1 MLTLMAASK
10 HIGILTSGG
19 DAPGLNA
26 AIRALTR
33 IAIDIYGMRVTG
45 IEEGYRGLV
54 ENKYRILTE
63 QDLAGILSRGG
74 TILGTSREKPFRDK
88 NWRNADGSGA
98 VDRIKKH
105 YTALGLDCLIVLGGN
120 GSQTTAAMLAQEG
133 LNIIGLPKTID
144 NDIAATDVT
153 FGFHTA
159 LDIATDAVDRLH
171 STAASH
177 SRIMIIETMG
187 HKTGWLTLYAGLA
200 GGGDVMIIPEIPY
213 RIESIIK
220 HLDKRRQK
228 GKKFS
233 VVVVAEGARSLYE
246 KGMDK
251 KELKKARSQM
261 IGSIGYRIAKEI
273 ETFSKHETRV
283 TVLGH
288 LQRGGGPAGYDR
300 ILATQFGAAAVY
312 YADCGRYGVMTALQ
326 NGVVVPVPLH
336 EVADKI
342 KTVPLEHPMIAA
354 ARQLGSCLG
363 DELGEPDNR

>member
-1 MLTLMAASK
+1 MAASK

-33 IAIDIYGMRVTG
+33 IAINVYGMKVTG
-45 IEEGYRGLV
+45 IAEGYRGLI
-54 ENKYRILTE
+54 ENKHRILTE

-88 NWRNADGSGA
+88 DWRNADGSGA
-98 VDRIKKH
+98 IERIKKH
-105 YTALGLDCLIVLGGN
+105 YAALGIDCLIVLGGN
-120 GSQTTAAMLAQEG
+120 GSQTTAAMLVQEG

-144 NDIAATDVT
+144 NDIAGTDVT

-171 STAASH
+171 STAESH

-187 HKTGWLTLYAGLA
+187 HKTGWLTLYAGVA

-228 GKKFS
+228 GKRFS

-246 KGMDK
+246 KDMDK

-261 IGSIGYRIAKEI
+261 IGSIGYRIAREI

-288 LQRGGGPAGYDR
+288 LQRGGRPAGYDR
-300 ILATQFGAAAVY
+300 ILATQFGAAAAC

-326 NGVVVPVPLH
+326 NGSIVPVPLH
-336 EVADKI
+336 EIAHKI
-342 KTVPLEHPMIAA
+342 KTVPLAHPMIAA
-354 ARQLGSCLG
+354 ARKLGSCFG
-363 DELGEPDNR
+363 DEP